1 MKSITLIGEAGCGK
15 TEALSQ
21 LIPLLK
27 NKLPHLTVEPLN
39 DRKIYEIEVKKET
52 AHLSGEKRIGPHST
66 GYYNEAGEL
75 TAFFV
80 PDNEIN
86 RRVIRLLVSILDEV
100 KNDPNRLLIVELG
113 IGINKLADQSSDPYR
128 WGLTDRL
135 ADARASGKALGE
147 VSDIIVIAAPYHI
160 RWERQQRRPDR
171 TPEEAFTNYSGD
183 GGLPENFTELLYT
196 HGCNFS
202 VIDNCHSDTELFGR
216 QLVEAVV
223 TIQPTLLEGKAFYYE
238 RPSSSRKEF

>member
-1 MKSITLIGEAGCGK
+1 M
-15 TEALSQ
+15 
-21 LIPLLK
+21 
-27 NKLPHLTVEPLN
+27 VEPLN
-39 DRKIYEIEVKKET
+39 DRNLYEIEVKKET

-86 RRVIRLLVSILDEV
+86 RRIMKLLVSILDEV

-113 IGINKLADQSSDPYR
+113 IGINKLADQSRDPYR

-135 ADARASGKALGE
+135 ADAHASGKSLGE
-147 VSDIIVIAAPYHI
+147 VSDVIVIAAPYHI
-160 RWERQQRRPDR
+160 RWERQQHRPDK

-183 GGLPENFTELLYT
+183 GGLPESFPNFLRA

-202 VIDNCHSDTELFGR
+202 VINNHHNDTELFGQ
-216 QLVEAVV
+216 QLVEAVMN
-223 TIQPTLLEGKAFYYE
+223 IQPTLLEGKAFNDE